1 MQRKLMKELHILLD
15 RCAKNARHQEVC
27 WGLLEVVGELDDVC
41 NDEQEY
47 MYVGTLIDRIKAWLE
62 NCN

>member
-15 RCAKNARHQEVC
+15 RCAKNARHQEVS
-27 WGLLEVVGELDDVC
+27 WALLEVVGELDD
-41 NDEQEY
+41 DDDAQEY
-47 MYVGTLIDRIKAWLE
+47 LYVGLLIDRIKAWLE